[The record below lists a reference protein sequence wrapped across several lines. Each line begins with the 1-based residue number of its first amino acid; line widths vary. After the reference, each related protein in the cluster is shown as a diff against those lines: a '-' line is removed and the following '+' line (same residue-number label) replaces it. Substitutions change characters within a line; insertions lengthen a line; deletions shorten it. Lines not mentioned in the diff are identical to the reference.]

1 MQETWVRSLGWE
13 DPLEEGMATHS
24 GILAWRIPWIEK
36 PGGLQAIRSQRVR
49 HNWSDWHTHTCMH
62 AHIRRTMFKTK
73 RNVSYMQA
81 WNLKCSVS
89 EMFSGKSPVPW
100 RAPINQR
107 FSKDESLRVYTE
119 SLLNSKPWS
128 HPWLYFYDE
137 ALMITGLSS
146 LIPGTQLQCPKNSL
160 FHTIEQ
166 PCVCSLLCIPVRL

>member
-1 MQETWVRSLGWE
+1 MVWALGWE

-24 GILAWRIPWIEK
+24 SILAWRIPWIEK

-49 HNWSDWHTHTCMH
+49 HNWSDRHTNTH
-62 AHIRRTMFKTK
+62 ARTHRRTMFKTK

-81 WNLKCSVS
+81 RNLKSSVS